1 MEQDIK
7 TLGTGALAFV
17 GDAVYSLFVREKL
30 AEINRPV
37 GALHSLSVN
46 YVRAPERWRNCSG
59 VFSIC
64 PTNMRISLRTKW

>member
-46 YVRAPERWRNCSG
+46 YVRAG
-59 VFSIC
+59 AG
-64 PTNMRISLRTKW
+64 